1 MGDRH
6 DYVAL
11 EWVKGEIAETLK
23 QARQALESYVEN
35 PQDPTR
41 MGFCLAYIHQ
51 VRGTLQMVEFYG
63 AALLAEEMEYLAQA
77 LIDAT
82 VSSQSEALEV
92 LMQAILQLPA
102 YLERIQSARR
112 DLPLVVLPLLNDLRT
127 ARGEKLLSET
137 SLFSPD
143 LSQSSP
149 VLPVDALARLRTA
162 ELPALL
168 RKLRQMLQVA
178 LVGVIR
184 NQDLPTNLGYLARVF
199 ARLESLCK
207 DAPLGRLWV
216 IASAM
221 IEGLA
226 NGSIANGTSVRNLLR
241 QVDREFKRLVDQ
253 GADAMNQPA
262 PDELIKNLLFYVAK
276 ASDQSPRVRAV
287 KDEYRLDDALPGAA
301 LVDEERARLAGPDR
315 DAMRSVVGALCEE
328 LVRVKDSLDL
338 FVRSDRSGVSELGG
352 LLAPLKQIAD
362 TLAVLGF
369 GQPRKVILDQIEVV
383 SALAHGQR
391 QPNDATLMDVAG
403 ALLYVEA
410 TLAGMVGPSEEPGN
424 EENVLPTTDV
434 EQIHQVVIKEAR
446 NGLELAKDAIIE
458 FIASQW
464 NHEHLARVPELLTQ
478 VRGGL
483 AMISQERA
491 AKLLENCNRYIQEQL
506 LVRQAVP
513 DWHSL
518 DTLADAITSVE
529 YYLERLSEDHNTQG
543 DMILDVA
550 EESLDSLGY
559 SLKPRPSILDAEPE
573 AHAPAP
579 LDNPLDEIDVLAAQP
594 LAEPSEAVP
603 VDEVPELAA
612 PVEIADSFEPANFD
626 VAPLEEPAFEQPA
639 ELAATEELA
648 PVDEPVL
655 DLADLDTPPP
665 VADTGESFTFESL
678 EPVVEP
684 AAGEQPTLPAD
695 FDLPA
700 ELEVQPAGEAETSF
714 TFEPLELDSGL
725 PATEPR
731 VEPGAW
737 TLDEVTP
744 LAASAELPGATLE
757 PESLSWDIE
766 LEPAAPITDTT
777 LADDG
782 WSLDDSHKADSIE
795 FSLETLEE
803 APAQPLADELSWSLD
818 DAAPLAE
825 APRFDE
831 PVQAQPAASEPSW
844 EPLDLSATS
853 SEAAATPEL
862 LEDFASLPTL
872 ETTPA
877 PVDELTWDMES
888 LTPAGDKPA
897 EEDWFSIDLSQ
908 PTAESPAPSLELD
921 ESFASLEALEPA
933 RLESLDDLSLDAQP
947 ATDEPA
953 TAETSLVSDDNWT
966 LGELSEP
973 TALDAGVDF
982 SLDAPL
988 ELEALEPLVEPQA
1001 PAVQAEAW
1009 SDENIAELDLPE
1021 VELPSPPAEPEP
1033 VAEAPAKPL
1042 SLAEVMAAPVSAI
1055 NPPAQDV
1062 PPSLLPPPADEE
1074 PIDEELREVFI
1085 EEAGEVLET
1094 IGEHLPTWLANTDDR
1109 ESLTEIRR
1117 AFHTLKGSGRM
1128 VRALVIGELA
1138 WSIENLLNRVLD
1150 RSIAAS
1156 PAVLQVVQD
1165 VVALM
1170 PELVEEYAA
1179 SAQRQ
1184 RDDVD
1189 RLAATAHVL
1198 AKGQPVPPPDGGL
1211 PESAAQVEDIT
1222 PELAEVEEIA
1232 AQAANEGL
1240 DESLDP
1246 QLLEIFRNEAEA
1258 HLETLVG
1265 FLADCAQQLPQPV
1278 TDDLQRALHTLKGS
1292 AHMAGILPIAEIA
1305 TPLERLVKEFKTNLL
1320 QVDLREAELLHAA
1333 EGLFRTGLDQLVEGR
1348 PLAPIDGSTELLA
1361 RIAQV
1366 HQERLEAAEAKRRG
1380 ESGEGS
1386 GSDPQLIGMF
1396 LAEGMDILLD
1406 AEDLL
1411 RRWREHPQE
1420 RQELGALYDELE
1432 TLSRGAQMAEL
1443 PQMAELADALLAVY
1457 GAVRQGRLETGEAF
1471 FSAAETAH
1479 EALIGMMDQVAAALQ
1494 VSAHPE
1500 QVEALHRLLDAPAPA
1515 AQGELSEDAQDGSEV
1530 EFVDL
1535 ENLTAEDFPA
1545 EDEEFLLDSRPVD
1558 DDNLPDGL
1566 SWSPRNDNDGAPRGA
1581 ADDDD
1586 DEVITAE
1593 TPHAHPAAPQPPR
1606 ALDEEM
1612 VAIFLEEA
1620 VDILDNAGQALD
1632 QWLASP
1638 EGLAALST
1646 LQRDL
1651 HTLKGGARMAEI
1663 REIGDLSHELESL
1676 YEGLLDHRFQ
1686 HSQPL
1691 GELLRTCHDRL
1702 ATQLDQLQAGQA
1714 LTDPAD
1720 LVQTIRTFRQNPAAG
1735 LSAPQALVAPA
1746 QQELDA
1752 EDLDS
1757 AADCAVE
1764 QPQTSAGELELELPS
1779 EAAPQAEVAAEPE
1792 AADLESGD
1800 LDSPDLAAATEQDSD
1815 PEVAAEAEPE
1825 AAAPAADLQS
1835 SLAETETE
1843 SETEVSA
1850 ALPAEPDAIEPDV
1863 PAAEAAGVQD
1873 IDFELGEDRDQELV
1887 EIFLEEGF
1895 DILESSSGALHRW
1908 MANPDNSVELEAL
1921 QRDLHTLKGG
1931 ARMAEIRPIG
1941 DLAHE
1946 LEFLYE
1952 GLCGGRLRASPTL
1965 FELLQRCHDRLAE
1978 MLEAVQQ
1985 HRRVPGGES
1994 LIDAIHRFRANPEE
2008 QLSIPSSVSLHA
2020 ISPAH
2025 AVPEGPEADI
2035 LDIFLEEAD
2044 DLLEGME
2051 QALGRWDAERENG
2064 ALDELLRILHTLKGG
2079 ARLAGQ
2085 TSLGDLAHDLEQHL
2099 GEAQQQGAP
2108 WPESLLLDVQS
2119 GFEGL
2124 QAEVDQLR
2132 LHLGEVESAESQ
2144 LEESSD
2150 EEPLAEPPAP
2160 ANLPVLPEAIMA
2172 AAVPQRLDAPVVL
2185 PFVRRAQEAAQEAA
2199 ARRAPQE
2206 LVKVPAQLLEGLVNL
2221 AGETSIFRGRVE
2233 QQVSDVGSTLG
2244 EMDATIERVRDQLRR
2259 LDTET
2264 QAQILS
2270 RHQADAERAG
2280 YEDFD
2285 PLEMD
2290 RYSQLQQLSRALFE
2304 SASDLF
2310 DLKETLAAKNRDAE
2324 TLLLQQAR
2332 VNTELQE
2339 GLMRT
2344 RMVPFD
2350 RLVPRL
2356 RRIVRQV
2363 ASELG
2368 KQVEFVVSN
2377 AEGEMD
2383 RTVLERIVAPLEHML
2398 RNAVDH
2404 GIESGEA
2411 RRIAGK
2417 PEQGTIRLTLGREG
2431 GDILLTLADD
2441 GAGIRL
2447 EAVRRKAIERGLM
2460 TDNSELNDHE
2470 VLQFILEAG
2479 FSTAE
2484 KVTQISGRGVGMDV
2498 VNSEVKQLGGSMSI
2512 QSGVGEGTRFDIRL
2526 PFTVSVNRALMVL
2539 SGEDLYALPLNT
2551 IEGIVRVSPYELEA
2565 LYEQA
2570 AADESGAA
2578 PSFEY
2583 AGQSYELKYLGDL
2596 LNNGQHPKLV
2606 GQSLPLPVILVRSA
2620 DHAVAVQVDALAGSR
2635 EIVVK
2640 SLGAQFAGVS
2650 GISGATILGDGRV
2663 VVILD
2668 LLATIRVLH
2677 AQLIQ
2682 HAPRRQLAGPSVAE
2696 IEHQRPTLVM
2706 VVDDSVTVRKV
2717 TSRLL
2722 ERNGMNVLT
2731 AKDGVD
2737 AIAQLQDHKPDI
2749 MLLDIEMPRMD
2760 GFEVATLVRHDE
2772 QLKDLPII
2780 MITSRTGE
2788 KHRDRAL
2795 AIGVNQYLGKPYQES
2810 ELLETIHKLVKAHV

>member
-41 MGFCLAYIHQ
+41 MGFCLAYVHQ

-77 LIDAT
+77 LIDGR

-112 DLPLVVLPLLNDLRT
+112 DLPMVVLPLLNDLRT

-143 LSQSSP
+143 LSQHSP

-287 KDEYRLDDALPGAA
+287 KDEYRLDDALPGEA

-338 FVRSDRSGVSELGG
+338 FVRSDRSVVSELDS

-383 SALAHGQR
+383 SALARGQR
-391 QPNDATLMDVAG
+391 EPSDATLMDVAG

-410 TLAGMVGPSEEPGN
+410 TLAGMVGPSEEPGS

-491 AKLLENCNRYIQEQL
+491 AKLLEACNRYIQEQL

-529 YYLERLSEDHNTQG
+529 YYLERLSEDHSTQG

-559 SLKPRPSILDAEPE
+559 SLKPRPSILDAVEPP
-573 AHAPAP
+573 APAP
-579 LDNPLDEIDVLAAQP
+579 LDNPLDEIDVLAAEP
-594 LAEPSEAVP
+594 AEAIP
-603 VDEVPELAA
+603 VSEVPELAV
-612 PVEIADSFEPANFD
+612 PVEIADSF
-626 VAPLEEPAFEQPA
+626 VSAPSEEPPA
-639 ELAATEELA
+639 DLSAVANVT
-648 PVDEPVL
+648 L
-655 DLADLDTPPP
+655 DLPARDAPNAVESGD
-665 VADTGESFTFESL
+665 SFTFEAL

-684 AAGEQPTLPAD
+684 VALEERAPAADVEIAQPETLAPGELSR
-695 FDLPA
+695 
-700 ELEVQPAGEAETSF
+700 EAEQGF
-714 TFEPLELDSGL
+714 TFEPLELDSD
-725 PATEPR
+725 PQATMPDAET
-731 VEPGAW
+731 EAW
-737 TLDEVTP
+737 TLDENVP
-744 LAASAELPGATLE
+744 LAASPELSDAVLK

-766 LEPAAPITDTT
+766 LEPAAPISDNT
-777 LADDG
+777 LADEG

-795 FSLETLEE
+795 FSLDSAEE
-803 APAQPLADELSWSLD
+803 PGIQAVADELSWSLD
-818 DAAPLAE
+818 TAVPLVETPSLDEPLAD
-825 APRFDE
+825 ASLLD
-831 PVQAQPAASEPSW
+831 ASPAAQAW
-844 EPLDLSATS
+844 ESLDLSAQAEAPAEPLLSEEPTS
-853 SEAAATPEL
+853 LSALEASSTPM
-862 LEDFASLPTL
+862 
-872 ETTPA
+872 
-877 PVDELTWDMES
+877 DELTWELEPIAS
-888 LTPAGDKPA
+888 LEPVAKAT

-908 PTAESPAPSLELD
+908 PSNEPAIPSLELD
-921 ESFASLEALEPA
+921 ENFASLESLEPA
-933 RLESLDDLSLDAQP
+933 PLITLESLDGPGFDAQRAAIASP
-947 ATDEPA
+947 DVDV
-953 TAETSLVSDDNWT
+953 SLASDDNWT
-966 LGELSEP
+966 LGELSET
-973 TALDAGVDF
+973 TALDTGVDF

-988 ELEALEPLVEPQA
+988 QLEPSADLAA
-1001 PAVQAEAW
+1001 PTFQAEAW
-1009 SDENIAELDLPE
+1009 SEENIADLDLPE
-1021 VELPSPPAEPEP
+1021 VELPSPPAESEP
-1033 VAEAPAKPL
+1033 DPVVAEKPL

-1094 IGEHLPTWLANTDDR
+1094 IGEHLPTWLVTTDDR
-1109 ESLTEIRR
+1109 DSLTEIRR

-1150 RSIAAS
+1150 RSITAA

-1165 VVALM
+1165 VVTLM

-1189 RLAATAHVL
+1189 RLAATAHAL
-1198 AKGQPVPPPDGGL
+1198 AKGQPVPPPGGGQAEL
-1211 PESAAQVEDIT
+1211 EAAPQVEEFPSEQISPSAA
-1222 PELAEVEEIA
+1222 PELDA
-1232 AQAANEGL
+1232 AI

-1246 QLLEIFRNEAEA
+1246 QLLEIFRNEAET

-1333 EGLFRTGLDQLVEGR
+1333 EGLFRVGLDQLVEGR
-1348 PLAPIDGSTELLA
+1348 PLAPIDGSQELLA
-1361 RIAQV
+1361 RIAQI

-1386 GSDPQLIGMF
+1386 GNDPHLIGMF

-1411 RRWREHPQE
+1411 RRWREHPQQ
-1420 RQELGALYDELE
+1420 RQELDALHEELE

-1457 GAVRQGRLETGEAF
+1457 GAVRQGNLETADAF
-1471 FSAAETAH
+1471 FTAAETAH

-1494 VSAHPE
+1494 VSARPE
-1500 QVEALHRLLDAPAPA
+1500 QVEALHGLLAAPAPEHHA
-1515 AQGELSEDAQDGSEV
+1515 DGEED
-1530 EFVDL
+1530 FVDL
-1535 ENLTAEDFPA
+1535 ENLTSDDFPA
-1545 EDEEFLLDSRPVD
+1545 EDEEFLLDSRSVD

-1566 SWSPRNDNDGAPRGA
+1566 NWTPRNDNDGAPRHA
-1581 ADDDD
+1581 ADDEDD
-1586 DEVITAE
+1586 DVITAE
-1593 TPHAHPAAPQPPR
+1593 TPHAHPTSQQPPR

-1620 VDILDNAGQALD
+1620 VDILDNAGQALE

-1691 GELLRTCHDRL
+1691 GDLLRTCHDRL
-1702 ATQLDQLQAGQA
+1702 ANQLDQLQAGQA

-1720 LVQTIRTFRQNPAAG
+1720 LVQTIRTFRQNPTAG
-1735 LSAPQALVAPA
+1735 LNGLQATAA
-1746 QQELDA
+1746 QPLQEVIGEDQEL
-1752 EDLDS
+1752 
-1757 AADCAVE
+1757 ADESEGVA
-1764 QPQTSAGELELELPS
+1764 QADIDNDIELELPVEAEPETDVAEALEVVAEHERQPAPS
-1779 EAAPQAEVAAEPE
+1779 EIDLQAFLEEAETGIAEPPHGDPEVAELAEPE
-1792 AADLESGD
+1792 AE
-1800 LDSPDLAAATEQDSD
+1800 P
-1815 PEVAAEAEPE
+1815 VAEAK
-1825 AAAPAADLQS
+1825 
-1835 SLAETETE
+1835 
-1843 SETEVSA
+1843 
-1850 ALPAEPDAIEPDV
+1850 
-1863 PAAEAAGVQD
+1863 GVQD
-1873 IDFELGEDRDQELV
+1873 SEYELDEDRDPELV

-1895 DILESSSGALHRW
+1895 DILESSSGALQRW
-1908 MANPDNSVELEAL
+1908 MENPDNSVELEAL

-1978 MLEAVQQ
+1978 MLEAVQG

-1994 LIDAIHRFRANPEE
+1994 LIDAIRRFRANPEE
-2008 QLSIPSSVSLHA
+2008 QLSIPTSVSLHA
-2020 ISPAH
+2020 ISTAQ
-2025 AVPEGPEADI
+2025 VVSDGPEADI

-2085 TSLGDLAHDLEQHL
+2085 SDLGDLAHDLEQHL

-2124 QAEVDQLR
+2124 QAEVEQLR
-2132 LHLGEVESAESQ
+2132 QHLDEADIAEAAS
-2144 LEESSD
+2144 EDVSV
-2150 EEPLAEPPAP
+2150 EEPPVASLPA
-2160 ANLPVLPEAIMA
+2160 LPEAIMA
-2172 AAVPQRLDAPVVL
+2172 STVAQRIEAPVVL

-2368 KQVEFVVSN
+2368 KQVEFVVGN

-2404 GIESGEA
+2404 GIESSEA
-2411 RRIAGK
+2411 RRLAGK
-2417 PEQGTIRLTLGREG
+2417 PEQGTIRLSLGREG

-2441 GAGIRL
+2441 GGGVRL
-2447 EAVRRKAIERGLM
+2447 DAVRRKAIERGLM
-2460 TDNSELNDHE
+2460 TEGSELSDHE

-2498 VNSEVKQLGGSMSI
+2498 AISGVKELGGSITIHSAL
-2512 QSGVGEGTRFDIRL
+2512 GEGTRFDIRL

-2578 PSFEY
+2578 PRFEY

-2620 DHAVAVQVDALAGSR
+2620 EHAVAVQVDALAGSR

-2640 SLGAQFAGVS
+2640 SLGSQFAGVS

-2810 ELLETIHKLVKAHV
+2810 ELLESIQQLVKAHV